1 MASRNTP
8 AANEQDR
15 KENTPE
21 ESAVKAQDIQEQ
33 IQEMQKIM
41 QEQKSMIDRLNK
53 ELVTERSKAS
63 VPRQTDK
70 SRVQEAIK
78 QAIAEGRNLWDVKIP
93 VRARPRQGTTEKHYW
108 MGVNGRFIAVP
119 ADDKY
124 YDLALPFAECLVNA
138 MDAEVF
144 VKDYA
149 DKIQVYDLISNP
161 HEEEKEM

>member
-1 MASRNTP
+1 MANRNTP

-15 KENTPE
+15 KEKTPE

-41 QEQKSMIDRLNK
+41 QEQKSMIDKLNK

-70 SRVQEAIK
+70 SRVQEAIR
-78 QAIAEGRNLWDVKIP
+78 QAIAEGKNLWDVKIP

-149 DKIQVYDLISNP
+149 DKIQVHDLISNP